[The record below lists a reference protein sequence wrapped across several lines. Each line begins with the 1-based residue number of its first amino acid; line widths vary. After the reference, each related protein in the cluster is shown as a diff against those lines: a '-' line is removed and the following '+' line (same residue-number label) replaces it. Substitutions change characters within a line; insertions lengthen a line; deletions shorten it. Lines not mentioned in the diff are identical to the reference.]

1 MKRIF
6 DNVAFSSFSLH
17 PPLETLALSSR
28 AVFCVATSVQRGRAE
43 RKA

>member
-6 DNVAFSSFSLH
+6 DNLASSSFSLQ
-17 PPLETLALSSR
+17 PPLETLDLSSR
-28 AVFCVATSVQRGRAE
+28 AVFCVATSVKRGWVA